1 MTNFNIYSSKFG
13 QSTDDLPEG
22 EVNLYLTNER
32 IQAVIDSN
40 TYNVE
45 PRISIEPT
53 LSTQFGKSNTRYNG
67 EEWIT
72 EPVTDTYTVTR
83 ASTATYVDAAGRI
96 RTAAV
101 NKPRYTF
108 NPETGERLGLLVE
121 EQRTN
126 LVSWSEDFDNATWT
140 KTRAS
145 ITPNVIVALDG
156 NLTGDKLVE
165 DSSTNTAHHVNRT
178 FSATSGTTYTL
189 TIYAKAAERSILVI
203 AFATQFPANSF
214 ANFNLLTRAITAG
227 GGLVSSS
234 VTSMVN
240 GWYRCSITST
250 ASSTATATIVH
261 YLNNGSSI
269 LYTGDGI
276 SGIYIWGTQLE
287 ASSTPSPYTPTQATS
302 VTRASDAVS
311 RVLGDEFNPSEGSFY
326 IEYTPNKLTGVGAI
340 LGTNSDNTNLI
351 LHGDDSA
358 GFGIDTRTVSGG
370 VLTYSS
376 PLITRLDAPS
386 FKILSVLEQGRQKL
400 FINGDKVV
408 DAPNTVTSYQ
418 PISEILI
425 LRRANGVVETGIC
438 KDFRYYPRALSESE
452 CLALTKL

>member
-72 EPVTDTYTVTR
+72 EPVTNTYTVTG
-83 ASTATYVDAAGRI
+83 ASTATYVDATGKI
-96 RTAAV
+96 RTATV

-121 EQRTN
+121 EARSN
-126 LVSWSEDFDNATWT
+126 LVRWSEDFDNATWT

-165 DSSTNTAHHVNRT
+165 DSSTNTAHHVNST

-214 ANFNLLTRAITAG
+214 ANFNLLTGAITAG
-227 GGLVSSS
+227 EGLVSSS
-234 VTSMVN
+234 VTSMGN

-250 ASSTATATIVH
+250 ASSTATATIVY

-276 SGIYIWGTQLE
+276 SGIYIWGAQLE
-287 ASSTPSPYTPTQATS
+287 AGTTPSSYTPTQASTFIPDS
-302 VTRASDAVS
+302 VIRF
-311 RVLGDEFNPSEGSFY
+311 LGNEFNPNESSFY

-351 LHGDDSA
+351 FHGDDSE
-358 GFGIDTRTVSGG
+358 GFGIDTRTVPGG
-370 VLTYSS
+370 MLTYSS

-386 FKILSVLEQGRQKL
+386 FKILSVLEQGRQRL

-408 DAPNTVTSYQ
+408 DETNTVTSYET
-418 PISEILI
+418 ISQIRI
-425 LRRANGVVETGIC
+425 LRRTNGVIETGIC
-438 KDFRYYPRALSESE
+438 KDFRYYPKALSESE

>member
-45 PRISIEPT
+45 PHISIEPT

-72 EPVTDTYTVTR
+72 EPVTDTYTVTG
-83 ASTATYVDAAGRI
+83 ASTATYVDATGKI
-96 RTAAV
+96 RTATV

-108 NPETGERLGLLVE
+108 DPATGESLGLLIE

-126 LVSWSEDFDNATWT
+126 LLTWSEELDNAVWG
-140 KTRAS
+140 KA
-145 ITPNVIVALDG
+145 
-156 NLTGDKLVE
+156 NLTVTANTTVAPDGTTTA
-165 DSSTNTAHHVNRT
+165 DSV
-178 FSATSGTTYTL
+178 FSNLATSSEHRVRAFLSMAVNTTYTASIFVKKITTRYAYIRDL
-189 TIYAKAAERSILVI
+189 TND
-203 AFATQFPANSF
+203 AFSVYDLYT
-214 ANFNLLTRAITAG
+214 
-227 GGLVSSS
+227 GLVSRQAPGT
-234 VTSMVN
+234 VASMEAI
-240 GWYRCSITST
+240 GGYYRIKMTFT
-250 ASSTATATIVH
+250 TP
-261 YLNNGSSI
+261 SSI
-269 LYTGDGI
+269 VNNLIDFGCTTRVDTFVSIVPIGEGVAL
-276 SGIYIWGTQLE
+276 WGAQLE
-287 ASSTPSPYTPTQATS
+287 AGTTPSSYTPTQASTFIPDS
-302 VTRASDAVS
+302 VIRF
-311 RVLGDEFNPSEGSFY
+311 LGNEFNPNESSFY

-351 LHGDDSA
+351 FHGDDSE
-358 GFGIDTRTVSGG
+358 GFGIDTRTVPGG
-370 VLTYSS
+370 MLTYSS

-386 FKILSVLEQGRQKL
+386 FKILSVLEQGRQRL

-408 DAPNTVTSYQ
+408 DETNTVTSYET
-418 PISEILI
+418 ISQIRI
-425 LRRANGVVETGIC
+425 LRRTNGVIETGIC
-438 KDFRYYPRALSESE
+438 KDFRYYPKALSESE

>member
-72 EPVTDTYTVTR
+72 EPVTNTYTVTG
-83 ASTATYVDAAGRI
+83 ASTATYVDATGKI
-96 RTAAV
+96 RTATV

-121 EQRTN
+121 EARSN
-126 LVSWSEDFDNATWT
+126 LVRWSEDFDNATWT

-214 ANFNLLTRAITAG
+214 ANFNLLTGAITAG
-227 GGLVSSS
+227 EGLVSSS
-234 VTSMVN
+234 VTSMGN

-250 ASSTATATIVH
+250 ASSTATATIVY

-276 SGIYIWGTQLE
+276 SGIYIWGAQLE
-287 ASSTPSPYTPTQATS
+287 AGTTPSSYTPTQASTFIPDS
-302 VTRASDAVS
+302 VIRF
-311 RVLGDEFNPSEGSFY
+311 LGNEFNPNESSFY

-351 LHGDDSA
+351 FHGDDSE
-358 GFGIDTRTVSGG
+358 GFGIDTRTVPGG
-370 VLTYSS
+370 MLTYSS

-386 FKILSVLEQGRQKL
+386 FKILSVLEQGRQRL

-408 DAPNTVTSYQ
+408 DETNTVTSYET
-418 PISEILI
+418 ISQIRI
-425 LRRANGVVETGIC
+425 LRRTNGVIETGIC
-438 KDFRYYPRALSESE
+438 KDFRYYPKALSESE